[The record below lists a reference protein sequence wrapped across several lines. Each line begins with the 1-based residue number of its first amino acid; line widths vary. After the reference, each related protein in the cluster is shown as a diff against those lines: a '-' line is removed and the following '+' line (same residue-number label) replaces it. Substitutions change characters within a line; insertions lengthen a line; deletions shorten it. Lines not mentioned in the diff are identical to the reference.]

1 MSYFNKFFFLVI
13 FVTVTACK
21 TSPEPNDSVEIDLST
36 TATPTANSEEPDLPQ
51 TSAQGP
57 VAQEPVVSTASSS
70 SSGVSS
76 DEYDVK
82 AGEFNLYPRETSGWD
97 SSGWS
102 IITPSQDSR
111 LIYVSSSLGDDST
124 AEYYSPDD
132 VSDIYVPG
140 GIKPF
145 KTVHAALASMREGY
159 PDWMLLLRGDTWELS
174 SRVELKGGRSI
185 TERSVITAYG
195 TSNERPTLKSNES
208 ELLRIWPDINYVA
221 ITDLSL
227 KAFKRNPHSVDFAGW
242 GSVTQ
247 VLGLRMYSPKGT
259 VMGSILVGGNEFDYF
274 SKGITVHGGGEFHD
288 IVVRRNIVR
297 NSYSE
302 RAHSQGMYASHASV
316 LLEENIFDHNG
327 WYKKQL
333 GSGNEEDEGQ
343 ATMFNHNT
351 YFSEAFHTKFIRNI
365 FLRSSSMQNKWA
377 ANSAKDGTIDSV
389 ESHDLLVQDNLYV
402 GGEIGISAGGNT
414 DYDTG
419 PRWENV
425 DLIDNVLLAIGRD
438 QPTNRTLG
446 WYIEASD
453 WKGGSIC
460 GNYLLN
466 NDNALVTNLE
476 GINLSGHSSDV
487 TISDNTIHGL
497 LKGSSGVNSGAITID
512 AQVKSNITVDGN
524 NIQLAGSKMRVLV
537 AQDISSV
544 VFESNSY
551 FSGADADVWFRES
564 ESDREFESWKEET
577 GDINSLVK
585 QDSFSEPRRSFETY
599 LSLIGASGSIDTFVE
614 LVVSQSKDDWSRDLT
629 ASAISDYIRDGYG
642 GLRCTQ

>member
-1 MSYFNKFFFLVI
+1 MSYFNKIFFLVI
-13 FVTVTACK
+13 VLILTACK
-21 TSPEPNDSVEIDLST
+21 TSPEPNDSKDVDLS
-36 TATPTANSEEPDLPQ
+36 AIAGPISNREESDQSEI
-51 TSAQGP
+51 SAQGP
-57 VAQEPVVSTASSS
+57 TSQEPVVSTASASDS
-70 SSGVSS
+70 AIPS
-76 DEYDVK
+76 DEYDVE
-82 AGEFNLYPRETSGWD
+82 AGDFNLYPRETSGWD

-102 IITPSQDSR
+102 IITPSPDSR
-111 LIYVSSSLGDDST
+111 LIYVSSSLGDDSN
-124 AEYYSPDD
+124 AQYYASAD
-132 VSDIYVPG
+132 VADIHLPG
-140 GIKPF
+140 QIKPF
-145 KTVHAALASMREGY
+145 KTVQAALASMRDGH

-174 SRVELKGGRSI
+174 SRIELKGGRAVS
-185 TERSVITAYG
+185 ERSVITAYG
-195 TSNERPTLKSNES
+195 DSNERPILKSNES
-208 ELLRIWPDINYVA
+208 EILRIWPDVNYVA

-227 KAFKRNPHSVDFAGW
+227 KAFRRNPNSIDFAGW
-242 GSVTQ
+242 GSVPQ

-259 VMGSILVGGNEFDYF
+259 VMGSILVEGNEFDYF
-274 SKGITVHGGGEFHD
+274 SKGITVHGGGKFHD
-288 IVVRRNIVR
+288 IVVRRNVVR
-297 NSYSE
+297 NSFSE

-316 LLEENIFDHNG
+316 LLEENVFDHNG

-351 YFSEAFHTKFIRNI
+351 YFSEALHTKFVRNI

-377 ANSAKDGTIDSV
+377 ANSAKDGTIDSI

-425 DLIDNVLLAIGRD
+425 NLIDNVLLAIGRD

-466 NDNALVTNLE
+466 NDNALVTNLA

-497 LKGSSGVNSGAITID
+497 LKDSSGINSGAITID
-512 AQVKSNITVDGN
+512 AQKKNNIIVGGN
-524 NIQLAGSKMRVLV
+524 NIQLAGSKMRVIV
-537 AQDISSV
+537 SQDISNV
-544 VFESNSY
+544 VFSNNSY
-551 FSGADADVWFRES
+551 FSDADPDVWFREN
-564 ESDREFESWKEET
+564 ENDREFESWREET
-577 GDINSLVK
+577 GDINSLVA
-585 QDSFSEPRRSFETY
+585 QSSFSEPRRSFETY

-629 ASAISDYIRDGYG
+629 ASAISDYIREGYG
-642 GLRCTQ
+642 GLRCSQ